1 MESEPTEPTP
11 SRVTG
16 PGARRQRTVLAVAA
30 LLVALLLV
38 ALGYLLGTAGDDDPA
53 GQRPEERTRAAPA
66 PAPPPRTDRSGEL
79 AVGLVSRDV
88 AALTPPSAGPIAGY
102 DAAREV
108 VTAMAPRHLRIDV
121 RWDQLQPSA
130 DAPLDP
136 DRVHDDGCGRDAAPP
151 CGPPASLSA
160 VLAQV
165 AAQQRA
171 HPGAFRPLIT
181 FWGMPEWAGEAPA
194 EGCRHDR
201 VRPGARPLAPG
212 REDAYQ
218 AAIRSVWTALRDA
231 GISESDWTPWNEPN
245 APYFLDPQRASCTRD
260 AEPRSPAPYGRMAVA
275 MDEVLRALRGEGP
288 DAARDHRLVLGEVA
302 AWGAPSSRAVPAD
315 EFLRAL
321 PDDVL
326 CRADVVGLHGYLDAR
341 PRDGRGEPVAA
352 ALGEVERRP
361 CLASVPVWITET
373 GVGAPGA
380 GRERSS
386 DRATL
391 HDECRL
397 MHDQLTRWYHH
408 PRITAALQYSVRDDA
423 AFPTGLVDEAV
434 ERTYPVAAA
443 WAAWGGRRAPDGPP
457 PTTPSGCLTAS
468 PDGAASAPPG

>member
-1 MESEPTEPTP
+1 MEPEQAP
-11 SRVTG
+11 SRATG
-16 PGARRQRTVLAVAA
+16 PGSRRRRA
-30 LLVALLLV
+30 LLGAGALLAALLLV
-38 ALGYLLGTAGDDDPA
+38 GLGYLLGGGGHEPSERGAAG
-53 GQRPEERTRAAPA
+53 GTQTAPA
-66 PAPPPRTDRSGEL
+66 PAPAPSTGADHSDEL

-108 VTAMAPRHLRIDV
+108 VTAMAPRYVRIDV

-136 DRVHDDGCGRDAAPP
+136 GRVHDDGCGREAAPP
-151 CGPPASLSA
+151 CGPPISLTA

-181 FWGMPEWAGEAPA
+181 FWGMPEWAGEAPTA
-194 EGCRHDR
+194 GCRHDR
-201 VRPGARPLAPG
+201 VRAGARPLAAG
-212 REDAYQ
+212 REAAYQ
-218 AAIRSVWTALRDA
+218 AAIRAVWTAVRDA
-231 GISESDWTPWNEPN
+231 GIAQSDWTPWNEPN
-245 APYFLDPQRASCTRD
+245 APYFVDPQRASCARD
-260 AEPRSPAPYGRMAVA
+260 AEPRSPAPYGRMVVA
-275 MDEVLRALRGEGP
+275 MDETLRALRGDGP
-288 DAARDHRLVLGEVA
+288 DAARDHRLVVGEVA
-302 AWGAPSSRAVPAD
+302 AWGAPTSRVVTAD

-326 CRADVVGLHGYLDAR
+326 CRADVIGLHGYLDAR

-361 CLASVPVWITET
+361 CLDDAPVWITET
-373 GVGAPGA
+373 GVGAPGS
-380 GRERSS
+380 GRERTS

-391 HDECRL
+391 RDECRL
-397 MHDQLTRWYHH
+397 MHDQLTRWFHH
-408 PRITAALQYSVRDDA
+408 PRITAAFQYSVRDDA

-434 ERTYPVAAA
+434 ERTYPVADV
-443 WAAWGGRRAPDGPP
+443 WTAWGGARAPDDPP
-457 PTTPSGCLTAS
+457 PPAPSRCLTAS
-468 PDGAASAPPG
+468 SDGSAAAPPG